1 MKIVKRF
8 VKRILKNIKYFLS
21 YDLYEHELERTY
33 EIQDKIVEDLFFEF
47 EENKYII
54 NNLNIIDAEESIN
67 LLMENPKS
75 FCRFGDGEIGIMQGK
90 NQPFQKY
97 DEKLANGLKDILSK
111 KRDDMYV
118 AINRAYFHSP
128 LVWAERNKKFY
139 RIYGTQMRRF
149 FIEICNPDVTYLDA
163 GCMCAYFRYKEDFD
177 YEKHYSRMENLF
189 KNKKIAIVSGT
200 GILEKLEFDV
210 FYLAED
216 KIIIHG
222 PATNAF
228 EKIDDIIKHIQN
240 NIPKDYLICIILG
253 MTAKVLVAELT
264 DMGYMAWDVGH
275 LAKDYDVFMRKVEK
289 TEDNRAEFWK
299 PD

>member
-1 MKIVKRF
+1 MKNVKRF

-75 FCRFGDGEIGIMQGK
+75 FCRFGDG
-90 NQPFQKY
+90 
-97 DEKLANGLKDILSK
+97 DGLKDILSK

-177 YEKHYSRMENLF
+177 YEKHYSRM
-189 KNKKIAIVSGT
+189 
-200 GILEKLEFDV
+200 
-210 FYLAED
+210 
-216 KIIIHG
+216 
-222 PATNAF
+222 
-228 EKIDDIIKHIQN
+228 
-240 NIPKDYLICIILG
+240 
-253 MTAKVLVAELT
+253 
-264 DMGYMAWDVGH
+264 
-275 LAKDYDVFMRKVEK
+275 
-289 TEDNRAEFWK
+289 
-299 PD
+299 

>member
-1 MKIVKRF
+1 MKNVKRF

-111 KRDDMYV
+111 KEM
-118 AINRAYFHSP
+118 
-128 LVWAERNKKFY
+128 
-139 RIYGTQMRRF
+139 
-149 FIEICNPDVTYLDA
+149 ICML
-163 GCMCAYFRYKEDFD
+163 
-177 YEKHYSRMENLF
+177 
-189 KNKKIAIVSGT
+189 
-200 GILEKLEFDV
+200 
-210 FYLAED
+210 
-216 KIIIHG
+216 
-222 PATNAF
+222 
-228 EKIDDIIKHIQN
+228 Q
-240 NIPKDYLICIILG
+240 
-253 MTAKVLVAELT
+253 
-264 DMGYMAWDVGH
+264 
-275 LAKDYDVFMRKVEK
+275 
-289 TEDNRAEFWK
+289 
-299 PD
+299 